1 MHYIASQHSR
11 PSVHVEELYPMRG
24 DPVAQNTTDLNEKSL
39 KKSPIL
45 RCECRAYGMNGS
57 G

>member
-39 KKSPIL
+39 KKIPNPTL
-45 RCECRAYGMNGS
+45 
-57 G
+57 